1 MQVEILME
9 RFEVGPQIGR
19 GGMGTVHRG
28 LDRWTGRTVAIKFIS
43 VTSLEVD
50 ERFERESAA
59 LALLDHP
66 NIVRHVAHGRT
77 DDARCFLVM
86 DWLEGTS
93 LDLELD
99 RQPPTLRTALQIA
112 SQLAHA
118 LVATHAQG
126 LVHRDLKPSNVL
138 LVGGQPRDVRLIDFG
153 IARRAGEQRL
163 TQAGMVMGTPGFMS
177 PEQIRGGH
185 ELDGRADLYALG
197 AILFRCIAGRMPFV
211 EDSMATLLMR
221 AVLERAP
228 RLSTLAPLVPPSVDD
243 LVADLL
249 EMDPERRPANA
260 RTVADALDA
269 LLGQVDGLSGDYAPT
284 AGSLG
289 GGERLMRAQ
298 LLVRDP
304 ALAIAT
310 GADTSPITAESEIG
324 GEDLTAPLEA
334 YSGSIVS
341 LVPDDRTARER
352 QLAECALRFGGEIE
366 RTADA
371 LRIVHLRGTGA
382 PADEV
387 RRAVR
392 CAEALRH
399 LLGEVGLALRVVR
412 SASTQTGAGTGSLAG
427 QSTDSGVRDANAAA
441 PPELALDDTG
451 LRLDETAATLLASR
465 YPIERDAQGPR
476 LRDFAPSLVPGRRIL
491 GRALPFLGRERELGL
506 LQSFFEEALENQS
519 PRVVVVTGP
528 TGQGKS
534 GLLAAALQ
542 RFESASEI
550 PVVWRAQA
558 DSLDAGAPFSLIG
571 RLAASVR
578 QSSGRDTSSGERAD
592 TPTAATPLREGCE
605 ALLLEAARA
614 LPEGTPIVLAVDD
627 LHWAD
632 APSIRALDALIR
644 GLAGRAALLLALAR
658 PELDDVYP
666 RLWSARSP
674 QRITL
679 GELGPRAALSLVKSA
694 LGDRISTTD
703 AQQLVARA
711 AGNVFCLE
719 ELIRAVAAGR
729 TDTLPDSVLALV
741 QARLLALEPRAR
753 RVLRL
758 ASLFGERFAT
768 AGLTRLAA
776 AGDQGL
782 DAAVWLRALVE
793 REIILPDTSA
803 PRHEPGWRF
812 THALVRDAAYELF
825 TPEDRAQAHRQVA
838 ELLAEAN
845 RPDPA
850 RIAHHLLA
858 GDQPVDAARWLA
870 QSADNALRAGDPAG
884 ARKSADRALALAGEG
899 FNAEARGKL
908 LCTAGE
914 AARLLGDSGAARTHF
929 TEAMSCLSPGSPAW
943 YQAQR
948 NAVLMGMTDAYT
960 PRR

>member
-1 MQVEILME
+1 
-9 RFEVGPQIGR
+9 
-19 GGMGTVHRG
+19 
-28 LDRWTGRTVAIKFIS
+28 
-43 VTSLEVD
+43 
-50 ERFERESAA
+50 
-59 LALLDHP
+59 
-66 NIVRHVAHGRT
+66 
-77 DDARCFLVM
+77 
-86 DWLEGTS
+86 
-93 LDLELD
+93 
-99 RQPPTLRTALQIA
+99 
-112 SQLAHA
+112 
-118 LVATHAQG
+118 
-126 LVHRDLKPSNVL
+126 
-138 LVGGQPRDVRLIDFG
+138 
-153 IARRAGEQRL
+153 
-163 TQAGMVMGTPGFMS
+163 
-177 PEQIRGGH
+177 
-185 ELDGRADLYALG
+185 
-197 AILFRCIAGRMPFV
+197 
-211 EDSMATLLMR
+211 
-221 AVLERAP
+221 
-228 RLSTLAPLVPPSVDD
+228 
-243 LVADLL
+243 
-249 EMDPERRPANA
+249 
-260 RTVADALDA
+260 
-269 LLGQVDGLSGDYAPT
+269 
-284 AGSLG
+284 
-289 GGERLMRAQ
+289 MRAQ
-298 LLVRDP
+298 LLVHDP
-304 ALAIAT
+304 ALAAPT

-334 YSGSIVS
+334 YTGSIVS
-341 LVPDDRTARER
+341 LLPDDRTARER
-352 QLAECALRFGGEIE
+352 QLAECALRFGGEVE

-399 LLGEVGLALRVVR
+399 LLGEAGLALRVVR
-412 SASTQTGAGTGSLAG
+412 SAFNVTG

-441 PPELALDDTG
+441 EPALAFDASG

-465 YPIERDAQGPR
+465 YPVERDAHGPR

-506 LQSFFEEALENQS
+506 LQSFFEEALENQA

-528 TGQGKS
+528 PGQGKS

-542 RFESASEI
+542 RFEAASEL

-558 DSLDAGAPFSLIG
+558 DPLDAGAPFSLIG
-571 RLAASVR
+571 RLAASAR
-578 QSSGRDTSSGERAD
+578 QVSGLD
-592 TPTAATPLREGCE
+592 TPSPDRVEMGTSGTPLREGGE
-605 ALLLEAARA
+605 ALLLDFARA

-644 GLAGRAALLLALAR
+644 GLSGQAALLLALAR

-666 RLWSARSP
+666 RLWSTRSP

-694 LGDRISTTD
+694 LGDRLSTTD

-729 TDTLPDSVLALV
+729 ADTLPDSVLALV

-782 DAAVWLRALVE
+782 DAAVWLRVLVE

-812 THALVRDAAYELF
+812 AHALVRDAAYELF

-838 ELLAEAN
+838 ELLAEAS

-850 RIAHHLLA
+850 RVAHHLLA

-870 QSADNALRAGDPAG
+870 QSAENALRAGDPAG
-884 ARKSADRALALAGEG
+884 ARKSADRALTLAGEG
-899 FNAEARGKL
+899 WNVEARGKL

-929 TEAMSCLSPGSPAW
+929 TEAMSCLTPGSPAW

>member
-1 MQVEILME
+1 MLVELLTD

-28 LDRWTGRTVAIKFIS
+28 LDRSSGRHVAIKFIA
-43 VTSLEVD
+43 VTSIEVD

-66 NIVRHVAHGRT
+66 NIVHHVAHGRT
-77 DDARCFLVM
+77 DDACCFIVM

-93 LDLELD
+93 LDAELE

-138 LVGGQPRDVRLIDFG
+138 LVGGRARDVRLIDFG

-163 TQAGMVMGTPGFMS
+163 TQAGMVMGTPGFMA
-177 PEQIRGGH
+177 PEQIRGGL

-228 RLSTLAPLVPPSVDD
+228 RLSTLLPLVPPSVDD
-243 LVADLL
+243 LVAGLL
-249 EMDPERRPANA
+249 EMEPERRPANA
-260 RTVADALDA
+260 RAVADAVDT
-269 LLGQVDGLSGDYAPT
+269 LLGQIDGLSGDYALT

-298 LLVRDP
+298 LLVHDP
-304 ALAIAT
+304 VLAVPAA
-310 GADTSPITAESEIG
+310 ADTSPVTAESEIC
-324 GEDLTAPLEA
+324 GEDVTAPVEA
-334 YSGSIVS
+334 HSGSIVS

-352 QLAECALRFGGEIE
+352 QLAECVLRFGGEIE

-392 CAEALRH
+392 CAEALRQ
-399 LLGEVGLALRVVR
+399 LLGDAGLSLRVVR
-412 SASTQTGAGTGSLAG
+412 TAFARTGNGALSGQATGAG
-427 QSTDSGVRDANAAA
+427 VRDGAAA
-441 PPELALDDTG
+441 AEQALVFDTTG

-476 LRDFAPSLVPGRRIL
+476 LRDFAPALVPGRRIL

-506 LQSFFEEALENQS
+506 LQSFFEESLENQS

-528 TGQGKS
+528 PGQGKS
-534 GLLAAALQ
+534 GLLTAALQ
-542 RFESASEI
+542 RFEAASEI

-558 DSLDAGAPFSLIG
+558 DPLDAGAPFSLIA
-571 RLAASVR
+571 RVLVSTRKA
-578 QSSGRDTSSGERAD
+578 SGRDTPSAERTD
-592 TPTAATPLREGCE
+592 TSTGATPLREGCE
-605 ALLLEAARA
+605 ALLLDAARA

-632 APSIRALDALIR
+632 APSVRALDALVR
-644 GLAGRAALLLALAR
+644 GLSGRAALLLALAR
-658 PELDDVYP
+658 PELDDVFP
-666 RLWSARSP
+666 RLWSTRSP

-694 LGDRISTTD
+694 LGDRVSATD

-768 AGLTRLAA
+768 AGVTRLAA

-782 DAAVWLRALVE
+782 DAAVWLRVLVE

-825 TPEDRAQAHRQVA
+825 TPEDRALAHRQVA
-838 ELLAEAN
+838 ELLAEAS

-858 GDQPVDAARWLA
+858 GDQPVDAARWIA
-870 QSADNALRAGDPAG
+870 QSADQALRAGDPAG
-884 ARKSADRALALAGEG
+884 ARKSAERALQLAGEG
-899 FNAEARGKL
+899 WNAEARGKL

-914 AARLLGDSGAARTHF
+914 AARLLGDSVAARTHF
-929 TEAMSCLSPGSPAW
+929 TEALSCLTPGSPAW